1 MDLIFA
7 EATPPG
13 RGGVAVIRLSGEG
26 ARHAAERL
34 VGEMP
39 TARHAYFRTL
49 ADNEEPI
56 DQVLAMWFPKGQ
68 SFTGEEVAELHLH
81 GAPVIVRRVGS
92 ALLSMGARP
101 AEAGEFTR
109 RAFLNGRMDLA
120 EIEGLGD
127 LLAAETEAQRKL
139 ALRTTS
145 GELARKAEAW
155 RGLLIEAGALV
166 EVSVDFADEDVPD
179 DVPDRV
185 FDAVAELR
193 LALQTELEGFSSAE
207 RIRLGFEVAI
217 IGPPNAGKSSLLNRL
232 AKRDVA
238 IVSDRAGTT
247 RDVIEL
253 RYDLNGLA
261 VSFLDTAGLREAS
274 DEIEEI
280 GIGRAFERA
289 RCADLRI
296 HLSDDATAVK
306 GLWQDGDIVV
316 SGHADLGR
324 VGSDLAISAVT
335 GHGIGK
341 LLDAVA
347 GALSHRVSSAGLISH
362 ERQRAELIDAVAA
375 LDGIEGLPGEL
386 VAEKLRM
393 ANGSLDRLLGRIGA
407 DDYLDLIFSS
417 FCIGK

>member
-1 MDLIFA
+1 MAL
-7 EATPPG
+7 
-13 RGGVAVIRLSGEG
+13 
-26 ARHAAERL
+26 
-34 VGEMP
+34 
-39 TARHAYFRTL
+39 
-49 ADNEEPI
+49 
-56 DQVLAMWFPKGQ
+56 Q
-68 SFTGEEVAELHLH
+68 AEL
-81 GAPVIVRRVGS
+81 
-92 ALLSMGARP
+92 
-101 AEAGEFTR
+101 
-109 RAFLNGRMDLA
+109 D
-120 EIEGLGD
+120 
-127 LLAAETEAQRKL
+127 
-139 ALRTTS
+139 
-145 GELARKAEAW
+145 
-155 RGLLIEAGALV
+155 
-166 EVSVDFADEDVPD
+166 
-179 DVPDRV
+179 
-185 FDAVAELR
+185 
-193 LALQTELEGFSSAE
+193 GFSSAE

-253 RYDLNGLA
+253 QYDLNGLA
-261 VSFLDTAGLREAS
+261 VSFLDTAGLREAA

-306 GLWQDGDIVV
+306 DLWQDGDIVV

-324 VGSDLAISAVT
+324 VGSSLAISAVT
-335 GHGIGK
+335 GQGIGE